1 MVVGVGPVEFSR
13 FRLGGG
19 VSTATAAVGGR
30 AAQRAVVLTAHPL
43 QRVGAFALAALAAEE
58 PVDAPHPAEMGAE
71 EFDGAVEVMIEDAC
85 LAAEYGRRGKDSFWL
100 KSSGAFFPNSKMNH
114 RPTLGKRPRA
124 ENDGR
129 IRAWRTMPEPA
140 AWPGVPCA
148 LCGREAAG
156 FYGKVDVPLIDA
168 AGYCNSTP
176 RGHGGLALCWPCVCC
191 FHALPYGTRL
201 TGGPS
206 TAVHSWDDDFLARTT
221 LEQTDTT
228 SREITG
234 ERKPDPSGRY
244 QHERTALL
252 AIRRY
257 EQPIRA
263 GVELMVFS
271 NDNRG
276 ASLGLYGLEEPLAEW
291 LRSTLREPV
300 FRRAWRS
307 LIAAYEK
314 PPVVGNR
321 RLAWDAFHGPGRIFI
336 AAAACL
342 TGGRGLRAVARFDRP
357 LADLSVSFLR
367 EVMDVNQAD
376 VDQVER
382 LAREVAA
389 EIREENS
396 AGALMTFR
404 VACRKPIDLQ
414 KWLEKKAVLRA
425 LRPSPTARRG
435 PLVDTAQFRLLFD
448 PDGQG
453 WLYRRLLLVAVLGA
467 LHELGWTP
475 QNAEDELAALE
486 AEKIDDA
493 PLSAEDEA
501 FVGGVAE

>member
-1 MVVGVGPVEFSR
+1 M
-13 FRLGGG
+13 
-19 VSTATAAVGGR
+19 
-30 AAQRAVVLTAHPL
+30 VLTAHPL
-43 QRVGAFALAALAAEE
+43 QRIGAFALAAIQAEE
-58 PVDAPHPAEMGAE
+58 PVDAPHPADLTPVG
-71 EFDGAVEVMIEDAC
+71 FDRAVELMIEDAC
-85 LAAEYGRRGKDSFWL
+85 LAADYGRRGKDSFWL

-124 ENDGR
+124 ENDER

-140 AWPGVPCA
+140 DWPAAPCV
-148 LCGREAAG
+148 LCGRNAVG
-156 FYGKVDVPLIDA
+156 FYGKVDVPLVDA

-191 FHALPYGTRL
+191 FHALPYGARL

-206 TAVHSWDDDFLARTT
+206 TAVHSWDEEFLAWAT
-221 LEQTDTT
+221 LEQADTT
-228 SREITG
+228 CREITG
-234 ERKPDPSGRY
+234 EKKPDPSGRY

-257 EQPIRA
+257 EQPMRA

-276 ASLGLYGLEEPLAEW
+276 PSLGMYGLEEPLAEW

-307 LIAAYEK
+307 LIAAYEV
-314 PPVVGNR
+314 PPVQGNR
-321 RLAWDAFHGPGRIFI
+321 RLARDAFHRPLRIFLT
-336 AAAACL
+336 AADRLA
-342 TGGRGLRAVARFDRP
+342 GGRGLRAVTRFDRP
-357 LADLSVSFLR
+357 LADLTLSFLR

-389 EIREENS
+389 EISQEDS
-396 AGALMTFR
+396 AGALMGFR
-404 VACRKPIDLQ
+404 VACRSVVALQ

-425 LRPSPTARRG
+425 LRPSSTARRD
-435 PLVDTAQFRLLFD
+435 PLLNTAQFRLLFD

-453 WLYRRLLLVAVLGA
+453 WLYRRLLLIAVLGA

-475 QNAEDELAALE
+475 QDADDELAEIE
-486 AEKIDDA
+486 AEKIDDV
-493 PLSAEDEA
+493 PLAAEDEA
-501 FVGGVAE
+501 FLGGVSE